1 MTKKQLLKILND
13 DSLELTVEELENII
27 EEELQKDDSE
37 MDPDLIE
44 YCLYYISKAETDGGK
59 EKKADIAGNDKIAEP
74 PAADK
79 LKKSRFNGKLK
90 KLLIIAAT
98 IALLLVTTGIAT
110 VATNKKVKNS
120 AITFYE
126 NHIQVHFDK
135 QKDESGIPGTEIAA
149 ELRKHDISDLKL
161 PAMFLSSDCIYE
173 NITENNTE
181 NMRITSLS
189 YHTDKLSGRV
199 SIREF
204 YSKEFIP
211 SVDFYNTTIHS
222 NVEELSVNG
231 LKVFV
236 IKQEEFCSITYQ
248 DNLTQYIMYLDAN
261 FADAVEIAK
270 TISNTGVQ

>member
-59 EKKADIAGNDKIAEP
+59 EKKADSAGNDKIAEP

-120 AITFYE
+120 AISFYE

-149 ELRKHDISDLKL
+149 KLRKHDISDLKL
-161 PAMFLSSDCIYE
+161 PAMFLSRDCIYE

-181 NMRITSLS
+181 DMRIISLS
-189 YHTDKLSGRV
+189 YSTNKLSGRV

-204 YSKEFIP
+204 KSEEFIP
-211 SVDFYNTTIHS
+211 SVDFQNTTS
-222 NVEELSVNG
+222 YSQAEELSVNG
-231 LKVFV
+231 LTVFV
-236 IKQEEFCSITYQ
+236 IEQGDVCSIAYQ
-248 DNLTQYIMYLDAN
+248 DNLTQYMMYLNTD
-261 FADAVEIAK
+261 FAETVEIAK
-270 TISNTGVQ
+270 TI

>member
-44 YCLYYISKAETDGGK
+44 YCLYYISKAGADGGK
-59 EKKADIAGNDKIAEP
+59 EKKADIAGNDKITEP

-90 KLLIIAAT
+90 NLLIIAAT

-120 AITFYE
+120 AISFYE

-161 PAMFLSSDCIYE
+161 PAMFLSSDCIYD
-173 NITENNTE
+173 NIFEDNIDGLKVTSFSYRANN
-181 NMRITSLS
+181 
-189 YHTDKLSGRV
+189 LSGKV
-199 SIREF
+199 SIRKF
-204 YSKEFIP
+204 YSNE
-211 SVDFYNTTIHS
+211 SVLPIDFNNTTS
-222 NVEELSVNG
+222 YSKVEELSVNG
-231 LKVFV
+231 LTVFV
-236 IKQEEFCSITYQ
+236 IEQENFCSIAYQ
-248 DNLTQYIMYLDAN
+248 DNLTQYMMYLNTD
-261 FADAVEIAK
+261 FAETVEIAK
-270 TISNTGVQ
+270 TISVAEE

>member
-27 EEELQKDDSE
+27 EEELQKDESE

-44 YCLYYISKAETDGGK
+44 YCLYYISKAGADGGK
-59 EKKADIAGNDKIAEP
+59 EKKADIAGNDKITEP

-90 KLLIIAAT
+90 KLPIIAAT

-120 AITFYE
+120 AISFYE

-149 ELRKHDISDLKL
+149 ELGKHDISDLKL

-181 NMRITSLS
+181 DMRIISLS
-189 YHTDKLSGRV
+189 YSTNKLSGRV

-204 YSKEFIP
+204 KSEDFIP
-211 SVDFYNTTIHS
+211 SVDFQNTTS
-222 NVEELSVNG
+222 YSQAEEFTVKG
-231 LKVFV
+231 LTVFV
-236 IKQEEFCSITYQ
+236 IEQGDFCSIAYQ
-248 DNLTQYIMYLDAN
+248 DNPTQYMMYLNTD
-261 FADAVEIAK
+261 FAETVEIAK
-270 TISNTGVQ
+270 TLTAAEE

>member
-27 EEELQKDDSE
+27 EEELQKDESE

-59 EKKADIAGNDKIAEP
+59 EKKADSAGNDKIAEP

-161 PAMFLSSDCIYE
+161 PAMFLSSDCIYD
-173 NITENNTE
+173 NIFEDNIDGLKVTSFSYRANN
-181 NMRITSLS
+181 
-189 YHTDKLSGRV
+189 LSGKV
-199 SIREF
+199 SIRKF
-204 YSKEFIP
+204 YSNE
-211 SVDFYNTTIHS
+211 SVLPIDFNNTTS
-222 NVEELSVNG
+222 YSKVEELSVNG
-231 LKVFV
+231 LTVFV
-236 IKQEEFCSITYQ
+236 IEQENFCSIAYQ
-248 DNLTQYIMYLDAN
+248 DNLTQYMMYLNTD
-261 FADAVEIAK
+261 FAETVEIAK
-270 TISNTGVQ
+270 TLTAAEE

>member
-27 EEELQKDDSE
+27 EEELQKDESE

-44 YCLYYISKAETDGGK
+44 YCLYYISKAEANGSK
-59 EKKADIAGNDKIAEP
+59 EKKADSAGNDKITEL

-120 AITFYE
+120 AISFYE

-161 PAMFLSSDCIYE
+161 PAMFLSSDCIYN
-173 NITENNTE
+173 NIFEDNIDGLKVTSFSYRANN
-181 NMRITSLS
+181 
-189 YHTDKLSGRV
+189 LSGKV
-199 SIREF
+199 SIRKF
-204 YSKEFIP
+204 YSNE
-211 SVDFYNTTIHS
+211 SVLPIDFNNTTS
-222 NVEELSVNG
+222 YSKVEELSVNG
-231 LKVFV
+231 LTVFV
-236 IKQEEFCSITYQ
+236 IEQENFCSIAYQ
-248 DNLTQYIMYLDAN
+248 DNLTQYMMYLNTD
-261 FADAVEIAK
+261 FAETVEIAK
-270 TISNTGVQ
+270 TLTAAEE

>member
-44 YCLYYISKAETDGGK
+44 YCLYYISKAEADGGK
-59 EKKADIAGNDKIAEP
+59 EKKADSAGNDKNTEP

-90 KLLIIAAT
+90 NLLIIAAT

-120 AITFYE
+120 AISFYE

-161 PAMFLSSDCIYE
+161 PAMFLSSDCIYN
-173 NITENNTE
+173 NIFEDNIDGLKVTSFSYRANN
-181 NMRITSLS
+181 
-189 YHTDKLSGRV
+189 LSGKV
-199 SIREF
+199 SIRKF
-204 YSKEFIP
+204 YSNE
-211 SVDFYNTTIHS
+211 SVLPIDFNNTTS
-222 NVEELSVNG
+222 YSKVEELSVNG
-231 LKVFV
+231 LTVFV
-236 IKQEEFCSITYQ
+236 IEQENFCSIAYQ
-248 DNLTQYIMYLDAN
+248 DNLTQYMMYLNTD
-261 FADAVEIAK
+261 FAETVEIAK
-270 TISNTGVQ
+270 TLTAAEE

>member
-44 YCLYYISKAETDGGK
+44 YCLYYISKAEADGGK

-120 AITFYE
+120 AISFYE

>member
-27 EEELQKDDSE
+27 EEELQKDESE

-44 YCLYYISKAETDGGK
+44 YCLYYISKAETEGGK
-59 EKKADIAGNDKIAEP
+59 EKKADSAGNDKIAEP

-90 KLLIIAAT
+90 NLLIIAAT

-120 AITFYE
+120 AIAFYE

-161 PAMFLSSDCIYE
+161 PAMFLSSDCIYD
-173 NITENNTE
+173 NIFEDNIDGLKVTSFSYRANN
-181 NMRITSLS
+181 
-189 YHTDKLSGRV
+189 LSGKV
-199 SIREF
+199 SIRKF
-204 YSKEFIP
+204 YSNE
-211 SVDFYNTTIHS
+211 SVLPIDFNNTTS
-222 NVEELSVNG
+222 YSKVEELSVNG
-231 LKVFV
+231 LTVFV
-236 IKQEEFCSITYQ
+236 IEQENFCSIAYQ
-248 DNLTQYIMYLDAN
+248 DNLTQYMMYLNTD
-261 FADAVEIAK
+261 FAETVEIAK
-270 TISNTGVQ
+270 TLTAAEE

>member
-27 EEELQKDDSE
+27 EEELQKDESE

-44 YCLYYISKAETDGGK
+44 YCLYYISKAETEGGK

-120 AITFYE
+120 AISFYE

-149 ELRKHDISDLKL
+149 ELKKHDISDLKL
-161 PAMFLSSDCIYE
+161 PAMFLSSDCIYD
-173 NITENNTE
+173 NIFEDNIDGLKVTSFSYRANN
-181 NMRITSLS
+181 
-189 YHTDKLSGRV
+189 LSGKV
-199 SIREF
+199 SIRKF
-204 YSKEFIP
+204 YSNE
-211 SVDFYNTTIHS
+211 SVLPIDFNNTTS
-222 NVEELSVNG
+222 YSKVEELSVNG
-231 LKVFV
+231 LTVFV
-236 IKQEEFCSITYQ
+236 IEQENFCSIAYQ
-248 DNLTQYIMYLDAN
+248 DNLTQYMMYLNTN
-261 FADAVEIAK
+261 FANTVEIAK
-270 TISNTGVQ
+270 TLTAAEE

>member
-44 YCLYYISKAETDGGK
+44 YCLYYISKAEADGGK
-59 EKKADIAGNDKIAEP
+59 EKKADSAGNDKIAEP

-79 LKKSRFNGKLK
+79 PEKSRFNGKLK
-90 KLLIIAAT
+90 NLLIIAAT

-120 AITFYE
+120 AISFYE

-149 ELRKHDISDLKL
+149 ELGKHDISDLKL
-161 PAMFLSSDCIYE
+161 PAMFLSSDCIYD
-173 NITENNTE
+173 NIFEDNIDGLKVTSFSYRANN
-181 NMRITSLS
+181 
-189 YHTDKLSGRV
+189 LSGKV
-199 SIREF
+199 SIRKF
-204 YSKEFIP
+204 YSNE
-211 SVDFYNTTIHS
+211 SVLPIDFNNTTS
-222 NVEELSVNG
+222 YSKVEELSVNG
-231 LKVFV
+231 LTVFV
-236 IKQEEFCSITYQ
+236 IEQENFCSIAYQ
-248 DNLTQYIMYLDAN
+248 DNLTQYMMYLNTD
-261 FADAVEIAK
+261 FAETVEIAK
-270 TISNTGVQ
+270 TLTAAEE